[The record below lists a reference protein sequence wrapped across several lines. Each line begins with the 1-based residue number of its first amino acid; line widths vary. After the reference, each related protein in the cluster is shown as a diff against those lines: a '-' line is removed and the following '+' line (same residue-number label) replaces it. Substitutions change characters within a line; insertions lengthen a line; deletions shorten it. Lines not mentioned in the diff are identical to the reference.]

1 MIDLETLEKRR
12 PQAKANLFFAVLNTM
27 TDGVMVV
34 DDRLRVVVT
43 NRALREL
50 LLLPPSSEGQPLA
63 RVLPDGRLRE
73 ALQKALDGEPARA
86 VELEHRGLQR
96 RTFDVLVT
104 PLPDHEV
111 WGHRALAVFR
121 DVTERRALEQVLR
134 DFIANASHELRTPVT
149 AILGYAETLLDISP
163 KDAKSLKRFTEPLY
177 RHAQRLT
184 TLVNRL
190 LDLSRLDA
198 QTWQLDLQAVEVAP
212 LVQTVLDGLRELT
225 ADAGLSVT
233 VHFARNLPLVLADPG
248 ALDIVLGNLLQN
260 AIKYTPPGGGRIEV
274 RAREIPAQGGQGA
287 GVAIAVIDS
296 GIGISAEDQTRIFER
311 FYRVD
316 PGRSRRMGG
325 VGLGLSLVRELVLA
339 MGGRIELSSQVGQG
353 SRFTVVLPIL
363 APQPG

>member
-1 MIDLETLEKRR
+1 MSAIEDHPQRR

-50 LLLPPSSEGQPLA
+50 LLLPPSSEGQPIA
-63 RVLPDGRLRE
+63 RVLPDARLRE
-73 ALQKALDGEPARA
+73 AFQRALDGDVAKTI
-86 VELEHRGLQR
+86 ELEHRGLKR

-121 DVTERRALEQVLR
+121 DVTERRALETVLR

-149 AILGYAETLLDISP
+149 AILGYAETLVDTASLSASP
-163 KDAKSLKRFTEPLY
+163 DVKALRKFIDPLY
-177 RHAQRLT
+177 RHATRLT
-184 TLVNRL
+184 TLVMSL
-190 LDLSRLDA
+190 LDLSRLDGG
-198 QTWQLDLQAVEVAP
+198 TWQLDLEPVDVEP
-212 LVQTVLDGLRELT
+212 LVQTVVDGLAEQA
-225 ADAGLSVT
+225 ADAGLSVSVT
-233 VHFARNLPLVLADPG
+233 VPRTLPSVMADPG

-274 RAREIPAQGGQGA
+274 RVRLEEAHGKQPAQI
-287 GVAIAVIDS
+287 AIVVIDS
-296 GIGISAEDQTRIFER
+296 GIGISADDQQRVFER

-325 VGLGLSLVRELVLA
+325 VGLGLSLVRDLVLA
-339 MGGRIELSSQVGQG
+339 MGGKIELTSQVGQG
-353 SRFTVVLPIL
+353 SRFTVILP
-363 APQPG
+363 AAT

>member
-1 MIDLETLEKRR
+1 MDELEDKRR

-50 LLLPPSSEGQPLA
+50 LLLPPSSEGQPIA
-63 RVLPDGRLRE
+63 RVLPDPRLRE
-73 ALQKALDGEPARA
+73 AFQKSLDGEPARTI
-86 VELEHRGLQR
+86 ELDHRGLQR

-121 DVTERRALEQVLR
+121 DVTAHRALEQVLR

-149 AILGYAETLLDISP
+149 ALLGYAETLTDLLAVSRV
-163 KDAKSLKRFTEPLY
+163 KEVLALKKFVDPMY
-177 RHAQRLT
+177 RHASRLS
-184 TLVNRL
+184 TLVARL

-198 QTWQLDLQAVEVAP
+198 QTWQLDLHAVDVATVLQASVDALTEVA
-212 LVQTVLDGLRELT
+212 ENS
-225 ADAGLSVT
+225 GLSVS
-233 VHFARNLPLVLADPG
+233 VHVPAKLPQVRADAG

-260 AIKYTPPGGGRIEV
+260 AMKYTPPGGGRIEV
-274 RAREIPAQGGQGA
+274 RARLEQGQGTQPTS
-287 GVAIAVIDS
+287 VAIAVIDS
-296 GIGISAEDQTRIFER
+296 GIGISADDQLRVFER

-339 MGGRIELSSQVGQG
+339 MDGRIELTSQVGQG
-353 SRFTVVLPIL
+353 SRFTVYLPL
-363 APQPG
+363 AK

>member
-1 MIDLETLEKRR
+1 MDAEVHGERR

-50 LLLPPSSEGQPLA
+50 LLLPPSSEGQQLS
-63 RVLPDGRLRE
+63 RVLPDARLRE
-73 ALQKALDGEPARA
+73 AFQKALDGEAARTI
-86 VELEHRGLQR
+86 ELDHRGLKR

-121 DVTERRALEQVLR
+121 DVTERRALETVLR

-149 AILGYAETLLDISP
+149 AILGYAETLVDTASLSP
-163 KDAKSLKRFTEPLY
+163 APEVKALRKFIDPLY
-177 RHAQRLT
+177 RHATRLT
-184 TLVNRL
+184 TLVMSL

-198 QTWQLDLQAVEVAP
+198 ATWQLDLEPVDVEP
-212 LVQTVLDGLRELT
+212 LVQTVVDGLAEQA
-225 ADAGLSVT
+225 ADAGLSVSVT
-233 VHFARNLPLVLADPG
+233 MPRNLPSVLADPG
-248 ALDIVLGNLLQN
+248 ALDIVLGNLVQN
-260 AIKYTPPGGGRIEV
+260 AIKYTPPGGGRVELK
-274 RAREIPAQGGQGA
+274 ARLEAAHGKKPAH
-287 GVAIAVIDS
+287 VAIVVADS
-296 GIGISAEDQTRIFER
+296 GIGISAEDQQRVFER

-325 VGLGLSLVRELVLA
+325 VGLGLSLVRDLVLA
-339 MGGRIELSSQVGQG
+339 MGGKIELTSQVGQG
-353 SRFTVVLPIL
+353 SRFTVVLPV
-363 APQPG
+363 AH